1 MIDGSRMVKCP
12 KCKKGEL
19 VLKTG
24 ESHVYVCENCH
35 YEVDELKAEVRRRI
49 LVGKWVRYKKAQM

>member
-1 MIDGSRMVKCP
+1 MVKCP

-24 ESHVYVCENCH
+24 ETHMYVCENCH
-35 YEVDELKAEVRRRI
+35 YEVDELKAEFKRRFWLGSGFATKRR
-49 LVGKWVRYKKAQM
+49 KCKAISF

>member
-1 MIDGSRMVKCP
+1 MVKCP

-24 ESHVYVCENCH
+24 ESQMYVCENCH
-35 YEVDELKAEVRRRI
+35 YEVDELKAEFRRRI
-49 LVGKWVRYKKAQM
+49 LVGKWVRYEKART

>member
-1 MIDGSRMVKCP
+1 MAKCP

-24 ESHVYVCENCH
+24 ESYVYVCENCH
-35 YEVDELKAEVRRRI
+35 HEVDELKAEFRRRI
-49 LVGKWVRYKKAQM
+49 LVGKWVRYEKART

>member
-1 MIDGSRMVKCP
+1 MAKCP

-24 ESHVYVCENCH
+24 ENHVYVCENCH
-35 YEVDELKAEVRRRI
+35 HEIDELIAEFRRRI
-49 LVGKWVRYKKAQM
+49 IVGKWVRYDKT

>member
-1 MIDGSRMVKCP
+1 MAKCP

-24 ESHVYVCENCH
+24 EKYIYVCEDCH
-35 YEVDELKAEVRRRI
+35 HEVNEQIEEWKRQMKRREREV
-49 LVGKWVRYKKAQM
+49 